1 MKRFFLITLF
11 FCFSS
16 VAGADVSPPS
26 DPLQML
32 SREKYD
38 PRAFHIAD
46 ADWRWLGK
54 KRLLK
59 VGVWRP
65 EIPPIGM
72 FSQDG
77 KYEGMT
83 ADYLM
88 LVSSSLGLGTEISG
102 YPDRETALNALSNGE
117 VDTII
122 DASGKTPPFH
132 SELSFSQRFIPD
144 HPVLVHKKQQPEKT
158 FSYQPGMR
166 LAIARWYV
174 DDAWINKN
182 FPGVRIMHF
191 DTDEQA
197 LASVAFQKN
206 DFFIGNLVTTSY
218 LLDLNYTNYLAFQ
231 NVYPERDTGTR
242 FIVRRDEDVLLR
254 TLNAALNAIPAA
266 QSQVIMQQWSEGT
279 EMWRL
284 RKPVSFTERE
294 RKWIARHRT
303 VKVSINAFYAPFT
316 MTDAA
321 GNFYGVTADILR
333 LISQR
338 TGIDF
343 IPVPAKSLKAM
354 QQQIEQGEALFIGA
368 LSHSDERNDNLFFSR
383 PYFKS
388 PFVTVMKEGAS
399 ENTEE
404 LNDRRVALVKG
415 NPLALKLLSEHPGTR
430 LVETPNASVAMQN
443 VAEGN
448 ADMAVHT
455 LYGASYMINRYFQ
468 GQLKITDSIDA
479 PDGEI
484 SFAVSRNQPELLRIL
499 NKSLENIS
507 PSDIS
512 DIIKK
517 WQIRPDIRLNTWELY
532 RKQFWLVSG
541 VAGIIVFTSL
551 IWVFYMR
558 REIVA
563 RKKAQ
568 SGLQD
573 QLRFNETLINTLPLP
588 VYVTDLDGNLRL
600 YNKAMHNFFAGS
612 DHAFSDEAL
621 CEETHP
627 LHMLWRN
634 VTQKIGES
642 GEALHPYVRYEQVFD
657 GEKERSVIHYAVAFT
672 DGAGLPGGFICTWM
686 DMSEQEELNSAL
698 MDARERAEQ
707 ANRAK
712 STFLATMSHEIR
724 TPVSAIIGLLE
735 LAVKTTQSDEDKE
748 DTIRVA
754 WESARSLMGLIGDIL
769 DMARIESGRL
779 ELAPEWVR
787 TTDLLPPILRV
798 FEGLA
803 RQKSLQL
810 KSSLPAVLPY
820 EVFVDPLRF
829 RQVLSNLVSNAIKF
843 TEKGH
848 VDVDLDILPSGDS
861 GRVSLCVS
869 VRDTGKGI
877 SEEEQSDI
885 FDPWVQARAGKSQNG
900 SGLGLAI
907 CLQLVRM
914 MGGDIR
920 MQSQQGKGTSV
931 TFDIPADVHMERREA
946 EEVPLPEVVSARR
959 VLHIL
964 AVDDHPANRMLMKH
978 QLLHLGHNVTE
989 AKDGQEAWEKWQTQ
1003 PFDAVITDC
1012 SMPGMDG
1019 IALTKLIRQHESGHV
1034 TILGLTANAWP
1045 EERNKCMAAG
1055 MDDCLFKPLQLPQ
1068 LQGILNN
1075 ITDQLI
1081 IPDEPSVQLSDLLSL
1096 KDLSALTHND
1106 SAMLAEL
1113 LSVTLKSNRE
1123 DQKLAEDLYELED
1136 WPELARCIH
1145 RMSGAAQIIGARS
1158 AEQSCRALE
1167 TLCLDASATSEMVS
1181 LAWEKASGDVGR
1193 LNECIEM
1200 WLKHS
1205 TQ

>member
-1 MKRFFLITLF
+1 MKRLLLIILLF
-11 FCFSS
+11 CLSLSASAAVSTSS
-16 VAGADVSPPS
+16 E
-26 DPLQML
+26 PLQML
-32 SREKYD
+32 STERYD
-38 PRAFHIAD
+38 PRVFHLSD

-59 VGVWRP
+59 VGVWHP
-65 EIPPIGM
+65 EIPPISM
-72 FSQDG
+72 FTQDG
-77 KYEGMT
+77 KYGGMT

-88 LVSSSLGLGTEISG
+88 LVSSYLGVKVEIVD
-102 YPDRETALNALSNGE
+102 YPDRQKALNALSNSE
-117 VDTII
+117 VDMII
-122 DASGKTPPFH
+122 DASGKTPPFNN
-132 SELSFSQRFIPD
+132 ELSFSQRFIPD
-144 HPVLVHKKQQPEKT
+144 HPVLVHKKLRPEKI
-158 FSYQPGMR
+158 FNFKPGMR

-174 DDAWINKN
+174 DDAWINEN

-206 DFFIGNLVTTSY
+206 DFFIGNLVTTSF
-218 LLDLNYTNYLAFQ
+218 LLDRNYTNFLAFQ

-242 FIVRRDEDVLLR
+242 FIVRRDESVLLR
-254 TLNAALNAIPAA
+254 TINSALSAIPAA
-266 QSQVIMQQWSEGT
+266 QTQVIMQQWSEGT

-294 RKWIARHRT
+294 RKWIERHRT

-316 MTDAA
+316 MTDAS

-338 TGIDF
+338 TGIEF
-343 IPVPAKSLKAM
+343 IPVPSKSLKAM
-354 QQQIEQGEALFIGA
+354 QQQIDSGEALFIGA
-368 LSHSDERNDNLFFSR
+368 LSHSDERNENLFFSR

-388 PFVTVMKEGAS
+388 PFVTVMKEGIS
-399 ENTEE
+399 EN
-404 LNDRRVALVKG
+404 NDYRDMRVALVKG
-415 NPLALKLLSEHPGTR
+415 NPLASKLLSENPGMQ
-430 LVETPNASVAMQN
+430 LVETPNASVALQN
-443 VAEGN
+443 VVEGN
-448 ADMAVHT
+448 ADVAVHT

-468 GQLKITDSIDA
+468 GQLKIVDSIDA

-499 NKSLENIS
+499 NKSLESIS
-507 PSDIS
+507 PSEVS

-517 WQIRPDIRLNTWELY
+517 WQIRPDVRLNTWELY

-541 VAGIIVFTSL
+541 VAGIIVLTSL

-568 SGLQD
+568 LGLQD

-588 VYVTDLDGNLRL
+588 LYVTDLEGNLYL
-600 YNKAMHNFFAGS
+600 HNQAMENFFAGS
-612 DHAFSDEAL
+612 GHAFSDRAL
-621 CEETHP
+621 CKENHP

-642 GEALHPYVRYEQVFD
+642 GDASHPYVGYEQVFD
-657 GEKERSVIHYAVAFT
+657 GDRNRSIIHYAVTFT
-672 DGAGLPGGFICTWM
+672 DRSGLPGGFICTWM

-698 MDARERAEQ
+698 LDARERAEQ

-735 LAVKTTQSDEDKE
+735 LAVKTRQSDADKE

-779 ELAPEWVR
+779 ELAPEWVK

-820 EVFVDPLRF
+820 EVFLDPLRF

-848 VDVDLDILPSGDS
+848 VDVELDIQPSGDS
-861 GRVSLCVS
+861 GRVSLCVT

-877 SEEEQSDI
+877 SDEEQSDI
-885 FDPWVQARAGKSQNG
+885 FDPWVQARAGKSQSG

-920 MQSQQGKGTSV
+920 MVSQLGKGTSV

-946 EEVPLPEVVSARR
+946 EEVQLPETVSSHRA
-959 VLHIL
+959 LHIL

-978 QLLHLGHNVTE
+978 QLLHLGHTVTE
-989 AKDGQEAWEKWQTQ
+989 AKDGQEAWDIWQKQ
-1003 PFDAVITDC
+1003 PVDAVITDC

-1019 IALTKLIRQHESGHV
+1019 IALTKLIRQHQTHHV

-1045 EERNKCMAAG
+1045 EEREKCIAAG

-1075 ITDQLI
+1075 ISDSLSSPAPQA
-1081 IPDEPSVQLSDLLSL
+1081 VQLNDLLSI
-1096 KDLSALTHND
+1096 KDLSTLTHND
-1106 SAMLAEL
+1106 SVMLSEL

-1123 DQKLAEDLYELED
+1123 DMKLAEDLHELED

-1145 RMSGAAQIIGARS
+1145 RLSGAAQIIGARS
-1158 AEQSCRALE
+1158 AEQSCRELE
-1167 TLCLDASATSEMVS
+1167 TLCLDTNVSAEHVS
-1181 LAWEKASGDVGR
+1181 LVWERVVEDVTQ
-1193 LNECIEM
+1193 LNNAIEL
-1200 WLKHS
+1200 WLKN
-1205 TQ
+1205 

>member
-1 MKRFFLITLF
+1 MKRLFLIIVFFYLTLNA
-11 FCFSS
+11 SAAVIPTS
-16 VAGADVSPPS
+16 E
-26 DPLQML
+26 PLQML

-38 PRAFHIAD
+38 PRVFQLSD
-46 ADWRWLGK
+46 SDWRWLGK

-72 FSQDG
+72 FTQDG

-88 LVSSSLGLGTEISG
+88 LVSNYLGVGIEIAD
-102 YPDRETALNALSNGE
+102 YPDRQKALNALSNNE
-117 VDTII
+117 VDMII
-122 DASGKTPPFH
+122 DASGKTPPFRT
-132 SELSFSQRFIPD
+132 ELSFTQRFIPD
-144 HPVLVHKKQQPEKT
+144 HPVLVHKKFQPEKP

-174 DDAWINKN
+174 DDTWINEN

-218 LLDLNYTNYLAFQ
+218 LLDRNYTNFLAFQ

-254 TLNAALNAIPAA
+254 TLNSALSAIPMA
-266 QSQVIMQQWSEGT
+266 QSQVIMQQWSEGS

-294 RKWIARHRT
+294 RKWIARHRK
-303 VKVSINAFYAPFT
+303 VKVSVNAFYAPFT
-316 MTDAA
+316 MTDAS

-338 TGIDF
+338 TGIEF

-354 QQQIEQGEALFIGA
+354 QQQIDQGEALFIGA

-399 ENTEE
+399 DRTEDR
-404 LNDRRVALVKG
+404 NDLRVALVKG
-415 NPLALKLLSEHPGTR
+415 NPLTSKLLSEHPGTR

-443 VAEGN
+443 VVEGN
-448 ADMAVHT
+448 ADVAIHT

-468 GQLKITDSIDA
+468 GQLKIADSIDA

-517 WQIRPDIRLNTWELY
+517 WQIRPDVRLNTWELY

-541 VAGIIVFTSL
+541 VAGIIVLTSL

-563 RKKAQ
+563 RKRAQ

-588 VYVTDLDGNLRL
+588 IYVTDLEGNLRL
-600 YNKAMHNFFAGS
+600 YNKAMKGFFAGS
-612 DHAFSDEAL
+612 DHAFSDKAL
-621 CEETHP
+621 CKETHP

-642 GEALHPYVRYEQVFD
+642 GDASHPYVEYEQVFD
-657 GEKERSVIHYAVAFT
+657 GERQRSVIHYAVTFT
-672 DGAGLPGGFICTWM
+672 DGTGLPGGFICTWM

-735 LAVKTTQSDEDKE
+735 LAVKTRQSNEDKE

-848 VDVDLDILPSGDS
+848 VDVDLDIQSTGDS

-877 SEEEQSDI
+877 SDDEQADI
-885 FDPWVQARAGKSQNG
+885 FDPWVQARAGRSQSG

-920 MQSQQGKGTSV
+920 MLSELGKGTTVS
-931 TFDIPADVHMERREA
+931 FDIPADVHMERREA
-946 EEVPLPEVVSARR
+946 EEVVLPETVSTHRA
-959 VLHIL
+959 LHIL

-978 QLLHLGHNVTE
+978 QLLHLGHTVTE
-989 AKDGQEAWEKWQTQ
+989 AKDGQEAWEKWQIRR
-1003 PFDAVITDC
+1003 FDAVITDC

-1019 IALTKLIRQHESGHV
+1019 IALTKLIRQHQTDHV
-1034 TILGLTANAWP
+1034 FILGLTANAWP
-1045 EERNKCMAAG
+1045 EERNKCMEAG

-1075 ITDQLI
+1075 IADQLSTAD
-1081 IPDEPSVQLSDLLSL
+1081 PQTTQLNDLLSL

-1106 SAMLAEL
+1106 PAMLCEL
-1113 LSVTLKSNRE
+1113 LSVTLKSNR
-1123 DQKLAEDLYELED
+1123 DDLKLAEDLYELED

-1145 RMSGAAQIIGARS
+1145 RMSGAAQIIGARD
-1158 AEQSCRALE
+1158 AEQSCRKLE
-1167 TLCLDASATSEMVS
+1167 ALCLDVTATPEHMPQAWKSASN
-1181 LAWEKASGDVGR
+1181 DVAR
-1193 LNECIEM
+1193 LNECIDA
-1200 WLKHS
+1200 WLKS
-1205 TQ
+1205 ARQ